1 MLRADPPLQVA
12 KNSFQLDVG
21 IDLWRS
27 QNSCFERGSSEGVAI
42 LRHVEAVDCRV
53 FQFIAFASFNKS
65 FHGIPIT
72 FLSNQILLCSVP
84 FHPDR
89 QREGSLYFLLSESAI
104 ERFDHPVR

>member
-53 FQFIAFASFNKS
+53 F
-65 FHGIPIT
+65 
-72 FLSNQILLCSVP
+72 
-84 FHPDR
+84 
-89 QREGSLYFLLSESAI
+89 
-104 ERFDHPVR
+104 